1 MRKQVL
7 KNWEKEVA
15 KLAAHEIARDV
26 LAMDVSDVEIP
37 ENLKNRIN
45 NFFAEEREKKSS
57 RTRAVR
63 RRVAVILIAALLATL
78 TACASIRVIREKIYE
93 IVIEY
98 YEKYFSYKSES
109 QTSENEIETEA
120 EAEAGEFNKRIPSYL
135 PDGYEL
141 CMDNSSGDM
150 TSIYYWNSTNG
161 ALIAYEQYNIGF
173 FERKGNIEET
183 DMISVKIK
191 NYDGIATVK
200 TKENGY
206 EITLIWND
214 GRHDYSLVSPLTLEE
229 TLLIAESIE

>member
-1 MRKQVL
+1 MSKQVS

-45 NFFAEEREKKSS
+45 NFFAEEREKKAS

-109 QTSENEIETEA
+109 QTSGNEIETEA
-120 EAEAGEFNKRIPSYL
+120 EAGEFIKRIPSYL

-141 CMDNSSGDM
+141 YMDNSSDDM
-150 TSIYYWNSTNG
+150 TKIYYWDPTS
-161 ALIAYEQYNIGF
+161 AFVIVYEQFPIGMLG
-173 FERKGNIEET
+173 RDGNVEKTEIT
-183 DMISVKIK
+183 SVKIK
-191 NYDGIATVK
+191 GYDGIATVK
-200 TKENGY
+200 TTENGY

-214 GRHDYSLVSPLTLEE
+214 GRYDYSLVSVLTLEE
-229 TLLIAESIE
+229 TILIAESIE